1 MGLVVISYTIK
12 DISDPSG
19 YLKSYGAKAIAAVK
33 REERI
38 KTAEAECRSRIK
50 GFEAEME
57 KEKSRLENQ
66 IAIAEQQRNFELRKA
81 ENEMAIKTARAV
93 EDAAQEAFK
102 TISHWLIIT
111 PMRRSILKTTAANKN
126 SAKANR
132 CYHSEN
138 ASENNRKAKTD

>member
-1 MGLVVISYTIK
+1 MVISYTIK

-38 KTAEAECRSRIK
+38 KTTEAECRSRIK
-50 GFEAEME
+50 GYEAEME

-93 EDAAQEAFK
+93 EDAAQGVFK
-102 TISHWLIIT
+102 TISDWLIIK
-111 PMRRSILKTTAANKN
+111 PIWSITLKT
-126 SAKANR
+126 
-132 CYHSEN
+132 YHSKSKLLKN
-138 ASENNRKAKTD
+138 KLMLQQRKCKQK